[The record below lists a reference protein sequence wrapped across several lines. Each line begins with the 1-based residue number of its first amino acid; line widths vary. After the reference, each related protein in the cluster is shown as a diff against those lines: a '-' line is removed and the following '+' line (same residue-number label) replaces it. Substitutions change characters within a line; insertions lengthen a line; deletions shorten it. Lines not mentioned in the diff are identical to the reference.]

1 MSNILI
7 KPIPQTEK
15 CFLDESIHAKMD
27 YAKGSMLLG
36 ERFSFQLAYQLSDN
50 DPMRKVGFLFVE
62 GPLAPYVTF
71 QRVDNVPVRNPL
83 YCGCDDGAYLRT
95 QPGLY
100 PDLLRPITSKNW
112 IYITRDL
119 QALWID
125 IRVPEHMQGGT
136 YPIHF
141 VLRGHE
147 NEFLAETDFTV
158 EIIPAALPPQTL
170 KVTQWFH
177 PDCLAVYYNVEIF
190 SQRHWEIMESFLQ
203 TAVDNGIN
211 MILTPVFTPPLDTAK
226 WHQRPTV
233 QLVDVTKTKDG
244 WSFGFEK
251 LERWVKMCD
260 DVGIRYFEISHLFTQ
275 WGAHHAPKIMANTDD
290 GYQQV
295 FGWDTDA
302 AGEEYRGFL
311 NAFLPALIEEMDR
324 LGAGDRMVFHLSD
337 EPGGDKLESYL
348 AAKEGIQAALAEQ
361 TVMDA
366 LSDFSF
372 YEKGAVETP
381 VVSIDH
387 IEPYLEAKV
396 DNLWA
401 YYCCCQCQ
409 QVSNRFVSI
418 STARNRIIGTQLY
431 KYNIAGFL
439 QWGYN
444 FYFTEG
450 SMEFCNPYMC
460 TDGGYWV
467 PAGDAFSVYP
477 APDGTAYETIHL
489 LGFTA
494 ALYDMRA
501 FALAE
506 KLCGRQAVMDI
517 LESRG
522 EITFK
527 KYPTDQAFILETRE
541 KINRLIAENI

>member
-1 MSNILI
+1 MSNII
-7 KPIPQTEK
+7 MKPIAQTEK
-15 CFLDESIHAKMD
+15 CFLDESVHDKAD
-27 YAKGSMLLG
+27 YSKGSALLG
-36 ERFSFQLAYQLSDN
+36 ERFSFQLAYQFDDA
-50 DPMRKVGFLFVE
+50 DPVKKAGFLSVE
-62 GPLAPYVTF
+62 SPIADCIHL
-71 QRVDNVPVRNPL
+71 QRVDSVPVRYPL
-83 YCGCDDGAYLRT
+83 YCGKDDGAYLRT

-100 PDLLRPITSKNW
+100 PDLLRPITEENC
-112 IYITRDL
+112 IYITKEL
-119 QALWID
+119 QAIWVD
-125 IRVPEHMQGGT
+125 VRVPENMQGGT

-141 VLRGHE
+141 VLQGWE
-147 NEFLAETDFTV
+147 KEILAEADFTV
-158 EIIPAALPPQTL
+158 EVIPALLPEQTL
-170 KVTQWFH
+170 QVTQWFH

-190 SQRHWEIMESFLQ
+190 SDRHWEIMESFLQ

-211 MILTPVFTPPLDTAK
+211 MILTPVFTPPLDTAIGRE
-226 WHQRPTV
+226 RPTV
-233 QLVDVTKTKDG
+233 QLVDVTQTENG
-244 WSFGFEK
+244 WNFGFEK
-251 LERWVKMCD
+251 LKRWVELCES
-260 DVGIRYFEISHLFTQ
+260 VGIRYYEISHLFTQ
-275 WGAHHAPKIMANTDD
+275 WGAHHAPKIMANTDT
-290 GYQQV
+290 GYRQI

-302 AGEEYRGFL
+302 AGEEYRSFL
-311 NAFLPALIEEMDR
+311 NAFLPALIEEMQN
-324 LGAGDRMVFHLSD
+324 LGVQDRMVFHLSD

-348 AAKEGIQAALAEQ
+348 AAKEGVKEALQGQ

-372 YEKGAVETP
+372 YEQGAVETP

-387 IEPYLEAKV
+387 IEPYLEAGL
-396 DNLWA
+396 DHLWA
-401 YYCCCQCQ
+401 YYCCCQCE
-409 QVSNRFVSI
+409 QVSNRFVSM
-418 STARNRIIGTQLY
+418 STARNRMIGAQLY

-450 SMEFCNPYMC
+450 SLEFCDPYMC
-460 TDGGYWV
+460 TDGGFWV

-494 ALYDMRA
+494 AMYDMRA

-506 KLCGRQAVMDI
+506 KLCGRQAVLDV

-527 KYPTDQAFILETRE
+527 EYPCDQAFVLETRE
-541 KINRLIAENI
+541 KINRLIAEHI